1 MAGQQSLGGDMWG
14 PPLLHQRG
22 SPVFNSLPF
31 QVRPLLPRVITC
43 HSSCLHIVFLLPT
56 PPPMVTGIHLL
67 AMWQYIGECHF
78 QGCQGYALHLAAVQ
92 ASPTSQAPPPM
103 LTSVDE
109 LNLKS
114 FPLFYPCKPALN
126 KWSVL
131 FVHSITKA
139 FLTLACPCFPVLEV
153 DISTILHGRPLIR
166 TWPFLRS
173 AEHCWGKVL
182 DAPASA
188 PSKSSCWSAINVN
201 TEKKMGARLKG
212 ILCSQSACKLFF
224 WERAIWQSNFT
235 LW

>member
-1 MAGQQSLGGDMWG
+1 MWLNETLRTWLASSLSEEICGGHPYCIKG
-14 PPLLHQRG
+14 AHQFLTAFPLRSGHYCR
-22 SPVFNSLPF
+22 VSLP
-31 QVRPLLPRVITC
+31 VIVSLPL
-43 HSSCLHIVFLLPT
+43 
-56 PPPMVTGIHLL
+56 PPMVTGFHLL
-67 AMWQYIGECHF
+67 AVWQYIGECHF

-131 FVHSITKA
+131 FVHCITKA

-173 AEHCWGKVL
+173 AEHCWG
-182 DAPASA
+182 
-188 PSKSSCWSAINVN
+188 
-201 TEKKMGARLKG
+201 
-212 ILCSQSACKLFF
+212 
-224 WERAIWQSNFT
+224 
-235 LW
+235 